1 MILKN
6 YLLKYTGINFL
17 DHFNLGDDIQ
27 TLAVSNLMPTI
38 DGYAS
43 REELNKVKEK
53 CIVPMCGYFLK
64 TENWPPSSA
73 IKPVFYSFHL
83 NPKSESTILNKRGI
97 EYLKKWQPI
106 GCRDK
111 GTSEILKKNGIEAYY
126 TKCVTLTFPL
136 RKVIPKNGRI
146 YIVGVKKSIY
156 KAIPKTIATEAIIF
170 DQSNVRLPLS
180 DPKVKSVMAASLI
193 EEYKTN
199 AKLVITSKL
208 HCALPCIAM
217 GIPVVFL
224 YPSSNK
230 RNYRVHIIK
239 ELIGINYISDTF
251 FSRLMPSKLKSN
263 KINWNPDIV
272 DIEEL
277 KVKIKEGFKQKY
289 EEVKNSIS

>member
-6 YLLKYTGINFL
+6 YLLKYTGIKFL

-27 TLAVSNLMPTI
+27 TLAVSSLIPTI
-38 DGYAS
+38 DGFAS
-43 REELNKVKEK
+43 REELDKVTEK

-64 TENWPPSSA
+64 TENWPPSST
-73 IKPVFYSFHL
+73 ITPVFFSFHL
-83 NPKSESTILNKRGI
+83 NPKSEPTILNKKGI

-111 GTSEILKKNGIEAYY
+111 GTSEILQKNGIDAYY
-126 TKCVTLTFPL
+126 TSCVTLTFPL
-136 RKVIPKNGRI
+136 RKVTPENGKI

-156 KAIPKTIATEAIIF
+156 KVIPKSITREAIIF
-170 DQSNVRLPLS
+170 DQADVRLPLS
-180 DPKVKSVMAASLI
+180 DPKVKAMIAASLI

-199 AKLVITSKL
+199 AKLIITSKL

-230 RNYRVHIIK
+230 KNYRVHIIK
-239 ELIGINYISDTF
+239 ELIGINYVSDTF
-251 FSRLMPSKLKSN
+251 LSRFMPNKLKSN
-263 KINWNPDIV
+263 KINWNPDNI
-272 DIEEL
+272 DIEQL
-277 KVKIKEGFKQKY
+277 KIKIKEGFKQKY
-289 EEVKNSIS
+289 EEVKSSIS